1 MSDHCVLNF
10 TCNLHIDE
18 TKSEDKF
25 NFDKGDCAQLSEF
38 SNVNWGSI
46 VDHSAISFHIVF
58 YPEHVFSSILISYN
72 TTKVVGISVQLDDD
86 FWEKNITT

>member
-1 MSDHCVLNF
+1 MIVFLSGTLNPIVMSDHCVLNF

-58 YPEHVFSSILISYN
+58 YPEHVFSSILISYV
-72 TTKVVGISVQLDDD
+72 TKMHPYP
-86 FWEKNITT
+86 